1 MPRFTYAD
9 VAVHV
14 FAQQRT
20 PGWTFVVDIR
30 DGAGTLVKTLRS
42 EEVVYLSARLA
53 EDAAA
58 DAARQWIDDI
68 WLWRQRLDQRPPG

>member
-30 DGAGTLVKTLRS
+30 DGAGTLLKTLRS
-42 EEVVYLSARLA
+42 DEVVYLSSRLA
-53 EDAAA
+53 EEAAA
-58 DAARQWIDDI
+58 AAAREWIDDI
-68 WLWRQRLDQRPPG
+68 WLWRQRLGPRPPG